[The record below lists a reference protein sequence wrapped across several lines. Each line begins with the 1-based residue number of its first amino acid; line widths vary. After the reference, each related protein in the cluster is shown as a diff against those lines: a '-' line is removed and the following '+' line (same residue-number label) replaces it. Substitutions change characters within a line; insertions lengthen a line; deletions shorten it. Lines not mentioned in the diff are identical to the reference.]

1 MLDSTNMNAY
11 IQTVAKQLTVRG
23 VTRELADALEKLS
36 EERKESVNATV
47 LHILKHAL
55 GIDERRKRLERYA
68 TWTEEDAREFE
79 EALSEQ
85 RVVDEEQWK

>member
-55 GIDERRKRLERYA
+55 CIDERRKRLERYA